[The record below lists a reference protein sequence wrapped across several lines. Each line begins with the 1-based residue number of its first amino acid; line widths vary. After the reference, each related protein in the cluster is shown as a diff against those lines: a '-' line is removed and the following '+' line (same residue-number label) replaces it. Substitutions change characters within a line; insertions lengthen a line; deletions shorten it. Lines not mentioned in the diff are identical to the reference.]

1 MPEWSNGPHSKCGIR
16 VTVSR
21 VRIPVSPLIR
31 KGKMK
36 KVLLTLVT
44 AAIVLSSCGTM
55 GFGTSMGAMIG
66 GTLGSIAGD
75 AAGGW
80 HGSSIGGMVGSIAGM
95 AVGAAIEEQQ
105 IKNKMEQATGNTSSV
120 TSSQPNNAMASIELT
135 NFIYTDSNNNDTIE
149 AGEKCQITFDVENN
163 GNKAITNITP
173 ILELTAENKGIKIGN
188 PRKIGKLSAK
198 GKITYSVPVNG
209 TSHLKDGVAE
219 FRAYVIDDYGNTSD
233 SREFTL
239 PTKK

>member
-1 MPEWSNGPHSKCGIR
+1 
-16 VTVSR
+16 
-21 VRIPVSPLIR
+21 
-31 KGKMK
+31 MK
-36 KVLLTLVT
+36 KVLFTLAT

-149 AGEKCQITFDVENN
+149 AGEKCQITFDVENS

-173 ILELTAENKGIKIGN
+173 ILELIEENKGQW
-188 PRKIGKLSAK
+188 
-198 GKITYSVPVNG
+198 
-209 TSHLKDGVAE
+209 HL
-219 FRAYVIDDYGNTSD
+219 T
-233 SREFTL
+233 
-239 PTKK
+239 P

>member
-1 MPEWSNGPHSKCGIR
+1 
-16 VTVSR
+16 
-21 VRIPVSPLIR
+21 
-31 KGKMK
+31 MK
-36 KVLLTLVT
+36 KVLLTLAT
-44 AAIVLSSCGTM
+44 AAIVLSSCGTL

-105 IKNKMEQATGNTSSV
+105 IKNKMEQATKSTPSV
-120 TSSQPNNAMASIELT
+120 SYSQQDNAMANIELD
-135 NFIYTDSNNNDTIE
+135 NFIYSDSNNNDIIE
-149 AGEKCQITFDVENN
+149 AGEKCQISFEVENE
-163 GNKAITNITP
+163 GDKAVTNITP
-173 ILELTAENKGIKIGN
+173 ILELIEQNKGIKIGN
-188 PRKIGKLSAK
+188 STKISKLSAK
-198 GKITYSVPVNG
+198 SKATYSIPVYG
-209 TSHLKDGVAE
+209 TSHLKDGEVE
-219 FRAYVIDDYGNTSD
+219 FRAYVIDDNGNTSE